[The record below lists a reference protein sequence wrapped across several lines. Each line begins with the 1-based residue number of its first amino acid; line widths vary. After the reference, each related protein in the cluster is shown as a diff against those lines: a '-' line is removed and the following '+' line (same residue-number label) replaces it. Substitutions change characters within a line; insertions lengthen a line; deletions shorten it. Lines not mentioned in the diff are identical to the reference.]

1 LTGPTLIIGSG
12 TCARDVARR
21 LTSQGRHTVIAAAE
35 WMNGDRLH
43 PATKTPGGGSIEVL
57 TGARLSACRG
67 FIGQFDATF
76 TQSGASLQRRVAYI
90 VIAEDNRRIPNF
102 DLYRLRAGSVV
113 QSLSAFKKEVAIRP
127 ETFANRRVVFLH
139 GLRLESEP
147 VLAEEVLHSA
157 LDLQAVSGALA
168 HVLTGNLKVA
178 GNGLEALY
186 RDAKSAGTLFFK
198 FTDTQPTIEQTE
210 TGPVTIEFRDEITG
224 HNYRLSP
231 DITVVDER
239 IVPASYVEHLAA
251 VLGLRRGPAG
261 FLQTENVHRLPV
273 FTNRRGILAVG
284 PARAVLPPADVER
297 EAACGAL
304 AVLGLA
310 NLDGNPQVDAAEIN
324 SGHCI
329 RCLTCFRL
337 CPYGAV
343 NKGNRITVVA
353 DACAGCGICVAEC
366 PRGAIQLGS
375 IRTMI
380 ETEDT
385 AIGTSERPVPD
396 SRIVVFACARSAGKA
411 RELAEGQG
419 QKTPVDLKIVTV
431 PCAGAVSVPHILSAF
446 AGGAAGVMVLTCHI
460 DNCHSETGNL
470 HARQRVDYLADHL
483 NRMGFGSD
491 RLEMATLA
499 ANMPTEYADLIRRF
513 SQKIKKYVNQR

>member
-1 LTGPTLIIGSG
+1 
-12 TCARDVARR
+12 
-21 LTSQGRHTVIAAAE
+21 
-35 WMNGDRLH
+35 
-43 PATKTPGGGSIEVL
+43 
-57 TGARLSACRG
+57 
-67 FIGQFDATF
+67 
-76 TQSGASLQRRVAYI
+76 
-90 VIAEDNRRIPNF
+90 
-102 DLYRLRAGSVV
+102 
-113 QSLSAFKKEVAIRP
+113 
-127 ETFANRRVVFLH
+127 
-139 GLRLESEP
+139 
-147 VLAEEVLHSA
+147 
-157 LDLQAVSGALA
+157 
-168 HVLTGNLKVA
+168 
-178 GNGLEALY
+178 
-186 RDAKSAGTLFFK
+186 
-198 FTDTQPTIEQTE
+198 
-210 TGPVTIEFRDEITG
+210 
-224 HNYRLSP
+224 
-231 DITVVDER
+231 
-239 IVPASYVEHLAA
+239 
-251 VLGLRRGPAG
+251 
-261 FLQTENVHRLPV
+261 
-273 FTNRRGILAVG
+273 
-284 PARAVLPPADVER
+284 
-297 EAACGAL
+297 
-304 AVLGLA
+304 
-310 NLDGNPQVDAAEIN
+310 
-324 SGHCI
+324 
-329 RCLTCFRL
+329 L

-343 NKGNRITVVA
+343 NKGNRITVVS

-385 AIGTSERPVPD
+385 AIGTSETPAPD